1 MFCRL
6 RFVQEL
12 GGLREHPD
20 EGKLL
25 VDVTYTHFPLL
36 KCQLAGYPE
45 KKTRLRRLFRPAT
58 FPRAGT
64 PSGPAS
70 LASLCLRD
78 EVNLARRG
86 DRAKYF
92 NDFSVISALIREAS
106 LHGFFKRN
114 LD

>member
-6 RFVQEL
+6 RFVQKL

-45 KKTRLRRLFRPAT
+45 KKTRLRRLCWPAT

-70 LASLCLRD
+70 LRLPD
-78 EVNLARRG
+78 EVNSARRG
-86 DRAKYF
+86 DRARYS
-92 NDFSVISALIREAS
+92 NYFSVISALIREAS
-106 LHGFFKRN
+106 LHGFFKRS